1 MMFKKVCLLLL
12 SVFSFLFLLSD
23 GKLRAYS
30 YVKRYRVSDSFNC
43 PGVTCLGQDS
53 CGFVWI
59 GSNLGITRFDGCHF
73 RTFPIP
79 YKEAGAFNCQPK
91 VLAVDKNNTIWI
103 GTMVGLFAFDIET
116 ETFLYINELLP
127 KLITKIC
134 GIWVDDINTGRILIT
149 DGKNVFA
156 LTRNPLNVSQM
167 NEDAA
172 SNHLCHYYNG
182 NSMPNVEGIDWG
194 KYGNSI
200 TAVMKDR
207 EGGVWTGTFYD
218 GFYYY
223 SSKQQ
228 YFMQTET
235 LGLSPS
241 IVRSVCI
248 TDGGT
253 IYVGSE
259 DKGIFIY
266 NLEDQNLYPV
276 ENLKWNGTYIAK
288 EVHSLVA
295 DGDTLWIGTSTA
307 GVYLMSLRKKEIIAH
322 LSEDSRLGCSHVVQ
336 MFRTSDGD
344 MLIGTLNGLYA
355 YDSQN
360 RQCVLVKGTQGR
372 FIHSMAQLDDTKVWV
387 GSLGSSFCYVCKNE
401 STGKWSAK
409 DFSGFTYPCV
419 TTMLVTEDNSLLI
432 GTDNQGVWLLTSE
445 SCRNIITG
453 EQLGSSVNYMLEDN
467 HNRLWITSF
476 NGLFCYTKL
485 GEQLAHFTMKDG
497 LKTNF
502 FNYSSGTIIGD
513 SLALIGTYDGMVRFR
528 PDDFVAINN
537 PLIPYFTNI
546 NIGGK
551 DTVATDK
558 LELDYNSP
566 SFYIDYSVPTYA
578 YQNTI
583 YYRYKLENIDKDW
596 IVVNDNLQRIFF
608 SHLSVGNYRLLLQAS
623 FNPDHWFGKTIA
635 MNIIV
640 RPPFWKSKWAY
651 VIYMLLAILVFTI
664 LFIMWRQ
671 YIERRD
677 LKQQITKL
685 LQNQKYLRVTNA
697 TSPYAM
703 VKEIMPQKI
712 ENNLLERVDAYLE
725 LNICNRNM
733 SVEMLAEYMNM
744 SMSTFYRKLKASSS
758 LSPNDYIKL
767 YRLNMAA
774 RMLKEENSQIK
785 MVAEKTGFSSVAYFT
800 SCFVKHFGITPKE
813 FKKMKKN
820 NG

>member
-1 MMFKKVCLLLL
+1 
-12 SVFSFLFLLSD
+12 
-23 GKLRAYS
+23 
-30 YVKRYRVSDSFNC
+30 
-43 PGVTCLGQDS
+43 
-53 CGFVWI
+53 
-59 GSNLGITRFDGCHF
+59 
-73 RTFPIP
+73 
-79 YKEAGAFNCQPK
+79 
-91 VLAVDKNNTIWI
+91 
-103 GTMVGLFAFDIET
+103 
-116 ETFLYINELLP
+116 
-127 KLITKIC
+127 
-134 GIWVDDINTGRILIT
+134 
-149 DGKNVFA
+149 
-156 LTRNPLNVSQM
+156 M
-167 NEDAA
+167 N
-172 SNHLCHYYNG
+172 H
-182 NSMPNVEGIDWG
+182 
-194 KYGNSI
+194 
-200 TAVMKDR
+200 
-207 EGGVWTGTFYD
+207 
-218 GFYYY
+218 
-223 SSKQQ
+223 
-228 YFMQTET
+228 
-235 LGLSPS
+235 
-241 IVRSVCI
+241 
-248 TDGGT
+248 
-253 IYVGSE
+253 
-259 DKGIFIY
+259 
-266 NLEDQNLYPV
+266 
-276 ENLKWNGTYIAK
+276 
-288 EVHSLVA
+288 
-295 DGDTLWIGTSTA
+295 
-307 GVYLMSLRKKEIIAH
+307 
-322 LSEDSRLGCSHVVQ
+322 
-336 MFRTSDGD
+336 
-344 MLIGTLNGLYA
+344 
-355 YDSQN
+355 
-360 RQCVLVKGTQGR
+360 
-372 FIHSMAQLDDTKVWV
+372 
-387 GSLGSSFCYVCKNE
+387 
-401 STGKWSAK
+401 
-409 DFSGFTYPCV
+409 
-419 TTMLVTEDNSLLI
+419 
-432 GTDNQGVWLLTSE
+432 
-445 SCRNIITG
+445 
-453 EQLGSSVNYMLEDN
+453 
-467 HNRLWITSF
+467 
-476 NGLFCYTKL
+476 
-485 GEQLAHFTMKDG
+485 
-497 LKTNF
+497 
-502 FNYSSGTIIGD
+502 
-513 SLALIGTYDGMVRFR
+513 
-528 PDDFVAINN
+528 
-537 PLIPYFTNI
+537 I

-800 SCFVKHFGITPKE
+800 NCFVKHFGITPKE